1 MLENQQN
8 KMQKKDTI
16 KIVEVEEQVLESYFF
31 PDAGVTIQ
39 ARSLEEANSKLQEIL
54 NKK

>member
-16 KIVEVEEQVLESYFF
+16 KTEEVFEQDYTFPEYGIVIK
-31 PDAGVTIQ
+31 AT
-39 ARSLEEANSKLQEIL
+39 SLEQAIKKLEDQITP
-54 NKK
+54 KKQ